1 MSSMQL
7 VTPGVSLTAQVTE
20 MLRAAVTSG
29 EMKPGEHY
37 SATGLAEKLGVS
49 RTPVREALQL
59 LEKEGIVQIEKNKG
73 VRVLQI
79 PLEEIVQIFQIRII
93 LEPPAAARG
102 AEAATEED
110 LAHIRLL
117 HRRILEAA
125 ARNDGRATL
134 QTDKDFHLFLL
145 GLADNPRLTALDG
158 ELRNL
163 VLAHGLVT
171 IPSARS
177 GNDLANDR
185 QDILDALERRDPQG
199 AATAVRDH
207 VTRTARLL
215 ITDVCA
221 RTPGLSSDSY
231 LAKLEQLTKFCR

>member
-59 LEKEGIVQIEKNKG
+59 LEKEGIVQIAKNKG

-102 AEAATEED
+102 AEAATAED
-110 LAHIRLL
+110 LAHIRFL

-125 ARNDGRATL
+125 ARNDGRGTL